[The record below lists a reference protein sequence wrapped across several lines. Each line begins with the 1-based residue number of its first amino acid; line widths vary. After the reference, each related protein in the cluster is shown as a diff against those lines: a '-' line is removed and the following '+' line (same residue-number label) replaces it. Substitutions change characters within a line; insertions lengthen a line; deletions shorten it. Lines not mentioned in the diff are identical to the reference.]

1 MDLTR
6 KQFLNNW
13 MRYLLMAIIAV
24 ISGVAL
30 FKGRHADADNCPP
43 GNVCQGCGKAKQC
56 SLPVKSIKT

>member
-1 MDLTR
+1 
-6 KQFLNNW
+6 

-30 FKGRHADADNCPP
+30 LKSRHADAEDCPP

-56 SLPVKSIKT
+56 SLPGKTINT